1 VADQDY
7 RIVSMKMEISSLEK
21 ELRQKIDHLE
31 HLTSRNRNIENISR
45 LLSSDIIM
53 KRVDIYESIESQT
66 AKGDF
71 ERSRSDQ
78 LSRDMV

>member
-1 VADQDY
+1 MADQDY

-53 KRVDIYESIESQT
+53 KRVDIYESIESQ
-66 AKGDF
+66 
-71 ERSRSDQ
+71 R
-78 LSRDMV
+78 L